1 MKKSIY
7 SLFFWSALTASG
19 RLYVIF
25 PVSSK
30 KSSFGVLLNLML
42 LILKVNN
49 LNQQAEIVVKAKNA
63 LLVSSL

>member
-25 PVSSK
+25 PFSSK

-49 LNQQAEIVVKAKNA
+49 LNQQAEIVVKTKNA